1 VNRKSWVGGIILGFV
16 VLSLIIG
23 MMGRTAPGS
32 GLGTGASAPKVKII
46 YVDGVIAGGSSG
58 MSFLGT
64 VTGSDPVIRQLKAAR
79 EDPTVQAV
87 VLRINSPGGTSA
99 AAEEIGVEVK
109 KLKAAGKTVVASMG
123 DVAASGGYWVAA
135 YAERIIANAATTTG
149 SIGVISQISNYTG
162 LYDKVGVETITI
174 KSGEFKDMGSD
185 SRDPSQEEIRI
196 LQDMVDDIF
205 EQFISVIAEGRDMD
219 PQVVRRL
226 ADGRVYTGRQALEL
240 GLVDEIGN
248 FYTAIER
255 AAELA
260 GIDGRYSVEEYRTV
274 SWWDLIFSQSG
285 SMTGS
290 QNLNNMLLHRFLLL
304 YNGKI
309 L

>member
-1 VNRKSWVGGIILGFV
+1 MNKKSWLGGIILGFV

-23 MMGRTAPGS
+23 MVGRSAPGS
-32 GLGTGASAPKVKII
+32 GLGTGAGAPKVKII

-79 EDPTVQAV
+79 EDPTVRAV

-99 AAEEIGVEVK
+99 AAEEIGMEVK
-109 KLKAAGKTVVASMG
+109 KLKSAGKTVVASMG

-185 SRDPSQEEIRI
+185 SRDPTTEEIRI

-205 EQFISVIAEGRDMD
+205 EQFIAVIAEGREMD
-219 PQVVRRL
+219 PQAVRRL

-260 GIDGRYSVEEYRTV
+260 GIEGRYSVEEYRTV
-274 SWWDLIFSQSG
+274 SWWDLFFSQSG
-285 SMTGS
+285 SSG

-304 YNGKI
+304 YNGEI